1 MIAVCRGCY
10 SAVGARREAQRARR
24 HPGRGVHGQVKIDD
38 RAAPTLLRSR
48 APCRLGGK
56 GPGGRL

>member
-1 MIAVCRGCY
+1 MIVVCRGCY
-10 SAVGARREAQRARR
+10 SAVGARREAQRA